1 MIAQR
6 PSIFIYTKGS
16 DPQYIKQICAGIE
29 EEGVFYEIFEKNSSD
44 VSQLAYDA
52 ANESMMG
59 SGIGVSGDKVA
70 LMMKGVVKGN
80 NVEFYR
86 KASPEECRRIGAN
99 SARIIKKMPLK

>member
-1 MIAQR
+1 MIVNK
-6 PSIFIYTKGS
+6 PSIFIYAHNPDK
-16 DPQYIKQICAGIE
+16 DCLREVCAGIE

-59 SGIGVSGDKVA
+59 SGIGVSGDTVA